1 MSPEKREAIHALAR
15 SGMHVQAEI
24 AGSEYGGDGVWG
36 E

>member
-1 MSPEKREAIHALAR
+1 MSTDQRDAIHALAR
-15 SGMHVQAEI
+15 AGMHIQAEI